1 MISALIKYFKLVA
14 VAPNENLLN
23 PVEVNSFAMECGYI
37 VHPKACTADVIQFLK
52 TQNANL
58 NTTFYKNWSTVEKLS
73 EFEMHILQALHY
85 ISTYGTDYQGSTFT
99 MNDKPEDMQFS
110 NYTLLMP
117 CTEKELYERIA
128 EMLRSGIAL
137 ADETLKPIIE
147 QLSVYYKEYG
157 WKLDVDEV
165 MNREAMAILCSAY
178 GTAPSKPH
186 NLFRYLYYSAS
197 GTSLIIKNETSFKK
211 IANSKDN
218 GTSAILSSLSDT
230 QKRGLATMFYRYKP
244 LFLAMRKNAQNIH
257 ATEAVKCINEIRRLA
272 RKFHKPFR
280 QGILETILEHSE
292 EEIATAIQNETNAF
306 KLVKLYNYIESKKQ
320 VNDLN
325 IYVIRNGRS
334 FLKTRKE
341 RTCDWNLL
349 VTSGQLLRARIVE
362 LLSAKSKSKD
372 NQPLTVKFPKYLKL
386 AAPVSEKQFVGNI
399 PYGSSYK
406 LQRNNYIGIYWRNE
420 WGTHDFDLW
429 MIDYSGE
436 RLGWADIHKTDDVL
450 FSGDMTNADPE
461 ATEIFYGKD
470 SWPDCSIQV
479 LRYNGQEG
487 SKYRLFFGSD
497 DIKKLSLNYMVNPDS
512 IHFQE
517 DIKSDKKQQV
527 VGIVRDKKVYFTSI
541 NVTDG
546 RLPGQDLSLT
556 FEKAVG
562 DKFSYCLNLKE
573 IMLEAGFKEYDE
585 YAPDMPALPDID
597 LANLTKD
604 AIINIFK

>member
-1 MISALIKYFKLVA
+1 MA
-14 VAPNENLLN
+14 VAPDENLLN

-58 NTTFYKNWSTVEKLS
+58 NTTFYKNWNTVEKLS
-73 EFEMHILQALHY
+73 EYEMHILQILHY
-85 ISTYGTDYQGSTFT
+85 ISTYGTDYQGPTFT
-99 MNDKPEDMQFS
+99 MNDMPEDMQFS

-147 QLSVYYKEYG
+147 QLSVYYQAYG

-165 MNREAMAILCSAY
+165 MNREAMAMLCSSY
-178 GTAPSKPH
+178 GTVPSKPH

-197 GTSLIIKNETSFKK
+197 ETPLIIKNEASFKK
-211 IANSKDN
+211 IASSKDN
-218 GTSAILSSLSDT
+218 GTSAILASLSDT

-244 LFLAMRKNAQNIH
+244 LFLAMRKNAQSIN

-272 RKFHKPFR
+272 RKLHKPFR
-280 QGILETILEHSE
+280 QGILELILNHSE
-292 EEIATAIQNETNAF
+292 EEIATAIQNETNTF

-320 VNDLN
+320 VNGLN
-325 IYVIRNGRS
+325 LYVIRNGKS
-334 FLKTRKE
+334 FLKKVDE
-341 RTCDWNLL
+341 RTYDWRHL
-349 VTSGQLLRARIVE
+349 VTPGQLLRARIVE
-362 LLSAKSKSKD
+362 LLSAKSKGKD
-372 NQPLTVKFPKYLKL
+372 NQPLTIKFPKYLKL

-406 LQRNNYIGIYWRNE
+406 LQCNNYIGIYWRNE

-429 MIDYSGE
+429 MIDSSGK
-436 RLGWADIHKTDDVL
+436 RIGWANIHKTDEVM

-461 ATEIFYGKD
+461 ATEIFYGKEN
-470 SWPDCSIQV
+470 WPDCSIQV
-479 LRYNGQEG
+479 LRFNGQVG

-497 DIKKLSLNYMVNPDS
+497 NIKKLSLNYMVNPDS

-527 VGIVRDKKVYFTSI
+527 VGIVRDKNVYFASI
-541 NVTDG
+541 SVTNG

-556 FEKAVG
+556 FEKAIG
-562 DKFSYCLNLKE
+562 DKFSCSLNLKE
-573 IMLEAGFKEYDE
+573 ILLEAGFKEYDE
-585 YAPDMPALPDID
+585 TAPDMPALPDID
-597 LANLTKD
+597 LTNLTKD
-604 AIINIFK
+604 SIINIFK